1 MGTFGGQANKA
12 TGRIELSDLWHKRLG
27 YPRVEFYL
35 IYLVF
40 FYVGKSAETGEG
52 CEICYRA
59 KQTWDSF
66 LKVII
71 KRMVFL
77 I

>member
-1 MGTFGGQANKA
+1 MKNLGSLKYFLGIEVARSSKA
-12 TGRIELSDLWHKRLG
+12 
-27 YPRVEFYL
+27 V
-35 IYLVF
+35 
-40 FYVGKSAETGEG
+40 VGKSVETGEG